1 MTSAD
6 KRLALIAE
14 ETELGCW
21 ALAHALQAQGFEVYR
36 ALNWVEA
43 AGWLSR
49 AEFSLAVISLSLE
62 RAGSV
67 DMAAYVRNHHPSTSL
82 VLLADAD
89 EVPTLRV
96 MSGPGTTVLA
106 KPVEL
111 DDMIQA
117 AREALAEDTD
127 VAARRA

>member
-6 KRLALIAE
+6 KRFALIAE

-43 AGWLSR
+43 AGWLDR
-49 AEFSLAVISLSLE
+49 VQFSLAVISLSL
-62 RAGSV
+62 

-89 EVPTLRV
+89 EVQTLRV
-96 MSGPGTTVLA
+96 TSGPGTTVLA

-117 AREALAEDTD
+117 AQAILADDTD
-127 VAARRA
+127 IAARRA